1 MAKKICL
8 YGIFTALC
16 IVLSF
21 VESLIPF
28 DFIAP
33 GIKLGLANSVCLLLV
48 VKGDIKGAF
57 LVNIVRILLS
67 VLLFSAPSTLIYS
80 LPAGVLSVAAMALLT
95 RFKVFGIMGF
105 SVLGAVVHNSVQL
118 TVALILLGK
127 GVIFYSPF
135 LLISAV
141 ISGNLIAILGRT
153 LLAKGK

>member
-1 MAKKICL
+1 MAKRICL
-8 YGIFTALC
+8 YGILTAVC
-16 IVLSF
+16 MVLSF

-33 GIKLGLANSVCLLLV
+33 GIKLGLANSVCLLLIA
-48 VKGDIKGAF
+48 KGDVKGAF
-57 LVNIVRILLS
+57 SVNIVRILLS

-80 LPAGVLSVAAMALLT
+80 LPAGILSVAVMALVSRL
-95 RFKVFGIMGF
+95 KVFGIMGF

-118 TVALILLGK
+118 IAALFMLGK

-141 ISGNLIAILGRT
+141 ISGNLIGFLGKT